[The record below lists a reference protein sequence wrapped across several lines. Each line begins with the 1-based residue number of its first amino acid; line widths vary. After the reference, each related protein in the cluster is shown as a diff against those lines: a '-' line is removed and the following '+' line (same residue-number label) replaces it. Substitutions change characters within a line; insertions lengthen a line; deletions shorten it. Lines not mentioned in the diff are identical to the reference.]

1 MGRNGKFCVSLQL
14 EIKNNMKRTSTFLI
28 GIFVFLSV
36 YAESWIRINQ
46 VGYLPNSKKVAVLIS
61 DDELNLKKFHLIN
74 CSTGK
79 AMRYKS
85 LKRVPSYGKMVS
97 CYRLD
102 FSAQVKSGDYVIK
115 AGEALSDTI
124 HISSHVWDGSADFL
138 LHYMRQQRC
147 GYNPFFRDSCH
158 THDGYIVY
166 HPTKTGQKIDVR
178 GGWHDAADML
188 QYTATSANATYQMLF
203 AYQQNPDSFS
213 DHYDANGLEGS
224 NSIPDILDEAKWG
237 MDWLCRMN
245 PNPGEYY
252 NQIADDRDHAG
263 MRFPQKDSVD
273 YGYGKGKGRPVYYCS
288 GQPQQRGKFM
298 NATTGIA
305 NTAGKFSSCFSLGSK
320 VFAPFFPEFASSLE
334 TRSKDAY
341 QSGRAKPGTCQTASV
356 LSPYIYEECNW
367 TDDMELAS
375 LGLYLRTGNA
385 EYLEQG
391 VEYGRQEPVT
401 PWMGADS
408 ARHYQWYP
416 FMNMG
421 HVRLASLNPKS
432 RLSQEFLRNLKSGI
446 ERTYE
451 KAQSSAYLNG
461 LPYIWCSNNLCVA
474 MLTQCRLY
482 RELSGDEQFEEME
495 TSLLDWLFGCNP
507 WGTCMI
513 VEFPGCRV
521 YPTQPHSGCVRLGLG
536 NATGGLVDGPV
547 YSNIFNS
554 LLGVDLRGLP
564 NQHGQA
570 YEYFQPEQMVY
581 HDAIGDYSTN
591 EPTMDGT
598 ACLTY
603 YLSGLQ
609 KDGKE
614 GLNSKH
620 P

>member
-1 MGRNGKFCVSLQL
+1 
-14 EIKNNMKRTSTFLI
+14 MKRYSAYLI
-28 GIFVFLSV
+28 GTIVSIAV
-36 YAESWIRINQ
+36 YAESWIRVNQ
-46 VGYLPNSKKVAVLIS
+46 VGYLPDSRKVAVFIS
-61 DDELNLKKFHLIN
+61 DAEECPNRFELIDCH
-74 CSTGK
+74 TGK
-79 AMRYKS
+79 SVKYKS
-85 LKRVPSYGKMVS
+85 LKKAPSYGRMVS
-97 CYRLD
+97 CFRLD
-102 FSAQVKSGDYVIK
+102 FSALHQSGDYMIK
-115 AGEALSDTI
+115 VGKTLSDTI
-124 HISSHVWDGSADFL
+124 HVSNRVWDGSADFL

-147 GYNPFFRDSCH
+147 GYNPFFQDSCH
-158 THDGYIVY
+158 IHDGYIVY
-166 HPTKTGQKIDVR
+166 HPTKTGQKIDAR

-203 AYQQNPDSFS
+203 AYQQNPESFG
-213 DHYDANGLEGS
+213 DHYDANGLAGS
-224 NSIPDILDEAKWG
+224 NGIPDVLDEAKWG

-245 PNPGEYY
+245 PHPGEYY

-273 YGYGKGKGRPVYYCS
+273 YGYGKGLGRPVYYCS
-288 GQPQQRGKFM
+288 GEPQQRGKFM

-305 NTAGKFSSCFSLGSK
+305 NTAGKFSSSFSLGSR
-320 VFAPFFPEFASSLE
+320 VLAPFFPDYAVELGKRAE
-334 TRSKDAY
+334 DAY
-341 QSGRAKPGTCQTASV
+341 QTGRSKPGVCQTASIR
-356 LSPYIYEECNW
+356 SPYIYEECNW

-375 LGLYLRTGNA
+375 LELYLQTGRVD
-385 EYLEQG
+385 YLEQG

-421 HVRLASLNPKS
+421 HVRLASLNAET
-432 RLSQEFLRNLKSGI
+432 RLSQEFQRNLRTGI
-446 ERTYE
+446 HRTYE

-461 LPYIWCSNNLCVA
+461 LPYIWCSNNLCAA

-482 RELSGDEQFEEME
+482 RELSGDEQYLEME
-495 TSLLDWLFGCNP
+495 ASLLDWLFGCNP

-513 VEFPGCRV
+513 VEFPGCKV
-521 YPTQPHSGCVRLGLG
+521 YPTQPHAGCVRLGLG

-547 YSNIFNS
+547 YSSIFNS

-564 NQHGQA
+564 NQPSRN
-570 YEYFQPEQMVY
+570 YEHFQPERMVY

-598 ACLTY
+598 ACLIY

-609 KDGKE
+609 KDGKRE
-614 GLNSKH
+614 RVKQETPGNSKD
-620 P
+620 